1 MTRYNEAIRFS
12 FFVALAAF
20 MFGGSDPV
28 QATWELPTGV
38 KTLTVNGYPM
48 AYVERGAGPTL
59 LLVHGAVSDYRTF
72 APQMTSLS
80 PKLRVIAVS
89 LRHYYPEPWNGKG
102 SRFSERQHA
111 QDLVAFIERLGSG
124 PVYLAAHSR
133 GGMPA
138 ILLTQSRSDLVRK
151 LVLMEPPLKA
161 LHAGGSGDPRVPRW
175 KETVRRF
182 ETQSVDAGLEYF
194 IDDVVGT
201 GTWRG
206 LAEDRR
212 QAVRDNAWTIAGQL
226 SDSAIISCTDV
237 AGLKV
242 PTLLVEGEK
251 TTPDNRNDLDAAHK
265 CIPQARRVTIPNAGH
280 VMHRQNSAAFDA
292 ELLKFLL
299 D

>member
-1 MTRYNEAIRFS
+1 MNKPLRRCLIS
-12 FFVALAAF
+12 AF
-20 MFGGSDPV
+20 ASIAFLGGCQTTQKLSWD
-28 QATWELPTGV
+28 LPPGV
-38 KTLTVNGYPM
+38 NTLSVNGYPM
-48 AYVERGAGPTL
+48 AYVERGEGSTL

-89 LRHYYPEPWNGKG
+89 LRHYYPERWNGKG
-102 SRFSERQHA
+102 SHFSERQHA
-111 QDLVAFIERLGSG
+111 QDLIAFIERLGTG

-138 ILLTQSRSDLVRK
+138 ILLTQSRPDLVRK

-161 LHAGGSGDPRVPRW
+161 LHAAGAEDPRVPRW

-194 IDDVVGT
+194 IDSVVGP

-206 LAEDRR
+206 GAEDRR

-226 SDSAIISCTDV
+226 NDSAVINCADV
-237 AGLKV
+237 AGIKV

-251 TTPDNRNDLDAAHK
+251 TTPDNRSDLEAANK
-265 CIPQARRVTIPNAGH
+265 CMPSAKRAKIPNAGH
-280 VMHRQNSAAFDA
+280 VMHRQNAAAFDA
-292 ELLKFLL
+292 ALLQFLL

>member
-1 MTRYNEAIRFS
+1 MTRYGLAIRFR
-12 FFVALAAF
+12 FFLAMAAF
-20 MFGGSDPV
+20 FLGAGEPV
-28 QATWELPTGV
+28 HATWEVPAGV

-72 APQMTSLS
+72 APQMMSLS

-89 LRHYYPEPWNGKG
+89 LRHYYPERWNGSG
-102 SRFSERQHA
+102 SQFSERQHA
-111 QDLVAFIERLGSG
+111 QDLIAFIERLGTS

-138 ILLTQSRSDLVRK
+138 ILVTQARPDLVRK

-161 LHAGGSGDPRVPRW
+161 IHAVGAEDPRVPRW
-175 KETVRRF
+175 RETVRRF
-182 ETQSVDAGLEYF
+182 ESQSVDAGLEYF
-194 IDDVVGT
+194 IDDVVGR
-201 GTWRG
+201 GTWKA
-206 LAEDRR
+206 LPEDRR

-226 SDSAIISCTDV
+226 SDSAIISCADV

-242 PTLLVEGEK
+242 PVLLVGGEK

-265 CIPQARRVTIPNAGH
+265 CMPSAKRVTIPNAGH

-292 ELLKFLL
+292 ALLEFLP